1 MTVEMKDNCFYCDMV
16 KCFKEIPMVNCF
28 KKKQKEIMMNYMGKK
43 ILKDSR
49 AGVYCSIS
57 MKYLGSASVTNTF
70 KEKTGNQLW
79 FMKKTEKML

>member
-1 MTVEMKDNCFYCDMV
+1 
-16 KCFKEIPMVNCF
+16 
-28 KKKQKEIMMNYMGKK
+28 MMNYMGKK

-57 MKYLGSASVTNTF
+57 MKNLGSASVTNTF